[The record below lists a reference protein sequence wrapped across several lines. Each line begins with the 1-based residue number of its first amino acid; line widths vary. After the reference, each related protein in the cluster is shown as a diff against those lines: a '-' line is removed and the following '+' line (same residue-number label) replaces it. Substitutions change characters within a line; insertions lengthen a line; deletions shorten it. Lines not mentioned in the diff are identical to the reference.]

1 MSEGLPSLKALRAF
15 EAVIRCG
22 SVTAAAEDLGV
33 THGAVSKQ
41 VTQLEDW
48 YGRRLFRRTA
58 AGIRPAPETLAFAR
72 EVGEAFERLRRA
84 SEALASTGPGDPE
97 LQVLA
102 PATFAMQWL
111 VPRLSSFRN
120 PRNDAPVRVQTS
132 QTTDSWQKFTFDVA
146 IRRDFQPSKGYRAV
160 PFLEET
166 LTLVAPPAMG
176 QALKE
181 RGLAGL
187 DDLTL
192 LSSDTRPQELE
203 RWLEAADLTPFGRY
217 RRQRFGHFYVL
228 LQAVLNGFG
237 PAVGPLPVLAGE
249 IMAGRLVIPFPEIAV
264 SGVVYSAVVPEV
276 NESRADV
283 EAFVAWIEQERE
295 ASESAFS
302 AFCREHEMRFTAGP
316 TSQDSRAGSVR

>member
-1 MSEGLPSLKALRAF
+1 MNAGLPSLKALRAF
-15 EAVIRCG
+15 EAVVRCG

-58 AGIRPAPETLAFAR
+58 AGIRPSPETLAFAR

-84 SEALASTGPGDPE
+84 SDALASVGPGDPE

-146 IRRDFQPSKGYRAV
+146 IRRDFQPTKGYRAV

-176 QALKE
+176 HALQE
-181 RGLAGL
+181 RGLTGL
-187 DDLTL
+187 ADLTL
-192 LSSDTRPQELE
+192 LSSDTRPEELE
-203 RWLEAADLTPFGRY
+203 RWLAAAGLAPAGRY

-249 IMAGRLVIPFPEIAV
+249 VMAGRLALPFPEVAMP
-264 SGVVYSAVVPEV
+264 GVVYSAVIPE
-276 NESRADV
+276 ESEGRSDV
-283 EAFVAWIEQERE
+283 EAFVAWIERERE
-295 ASESAFS
+295 ASESAFN
-302 AFCREHEMRFTAGP
+302 AFCRQHDMPPSGATVTA
-316 TSQDSRAGSVR
+316 

>member
-1 MSEGLPSLKALRAF
+1 MNAGLPSLKALRAF
-15 EAVIRCG
+15 EAVVRCG
-22 SVTAAAEDLGV
+22 SVTAAAADLGV

-58 AGIRPAPETLAFAR
+58 AGIHPSPEARAFAR

-84 SEALASTGPGDPE
+84 SDALASIGPDDPE

-111 VPRLSSFRN
+111 VPRLSGFRN

-132 QTTDSWQKFTFDVA
+132 QTTDSWQKLAFDVA
-146 IRRDFQPSKGYRAV
+146 IRRDFQPTKGYRAV
-160 PFLEET
+160 PFLAET
-166 LTLVAPPAMG
+166 LILVAPPAMG
-176 QALKE
+176 HVLQE

-187 DDLTL
+187 ADLTL
-192 LSSDTRPQELE
+192 LSSDTRPEELE
-203 RWLEAADLTPFGRY
+203 RWLVAAGLAPAGRY

-249 IMAGRLVIPFPEIAV
+249 IMAGRLALPFPEIAMP
-264 SGVVYSAVVPEV
+264 GAVYSVVIPQ
-276 NESRADV
+276 ESEGRSDV
-283 EAFVAWIEQERE
+283 EAFVAWIERERE
-295 ASESAFS
+295 ANESAFI
-302 AFCREHEMRFTAGP
+302 AFCRQHDMPPPDATVSA
-316 TSQDSRAGSVR
+316 